1 MITAV
6 VFDRAE
12 MLTLRGVLADQGRG
26 LAQVLQ
32 PDGQAPNAG
41 R

>member
-6 VFDRAE
+6 VFGWAK
-12 MLTLRGVLADQGRG
+12 MLTLRGVLADQWRG
-26 LAQVLQ
+26 LAQVLH
-32 PDGQAPNAG
+32 PDDQAPNAG

>member
-6 VFDRAE
+6 VFDWAE
-12 MLTLRGVLADQGRG
+12 MLTLRGVLACHWRG
-26 LAQVLQ
+26 LARVLH
-32 PDGQAPNAG
+32 PDDQAPNAG